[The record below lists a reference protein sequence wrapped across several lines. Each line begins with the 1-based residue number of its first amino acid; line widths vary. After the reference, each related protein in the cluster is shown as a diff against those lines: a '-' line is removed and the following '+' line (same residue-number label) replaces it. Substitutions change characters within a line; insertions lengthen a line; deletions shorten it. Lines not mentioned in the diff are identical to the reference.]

1 MTGLP
6 SFVLRAGTRL
16 LSLRHRFNQPG
27 AAPARPDSGRP
38 AAGECV
44 RHRAGLPGR
53 DGCDAGQPIAAGQA
67 RRPGRGASLP
77 SRRREAVSRTLQ
89 PRRLGGLP
97 AVRGSGRRRFASL
110 QEPRPPPS
118 STAWAR
124 RRRLSRC
131 PRVRSASPPVP
142 GVGLPGPGIR
152 PSQPRHA
159 GLTRPATHP
168 AARGSAKSRPGRPLN
183 ERPLRPAP
191 RNVGQRRETCDER
204 ADRLWLE
211 MVYEVRVLLTAVQ
224 LLFAFFLPVACC
236 AGRVRWRH

>member
-1 MTGLP
+1 MPASP
-6 SFVLRAGTRL
+6 SRQD
-16 LSLRHRFNQPG
+16 RHG
-27 AAPARPDSGRP
+27 AL
-38 AAGECV
+38 AGEPPCRRGGARRCPGRFSRAV
-44 RHRAGLPGR
+44 SAAFQQSEAPVEDASHRSRSHVHLPRRPPGR
-53 DGCDAGQPIAAGQA
+53 DAGGCLGV
-67 RRPGRGASLP
+67 
-77 SRRREAVSRTLQ
+77 REW
-89 PRRLGGLP
+89 G
-97 AVRGSGRRRFASL
+97 
-110 QEPRPPPS
+110 
-118 STAWAR
+118 
-124 RRRLSRC
+124 
-131 PRVRSASPPVP
+131 SASPPVP

-236 AGRVRWRH
+236 AGRVRWRR